1 MYSRVCVCELMCG
14 CGWLIVELERL
25 PDPTRRQ
32 GPEEKLA
39 VNKPNTRYYPG
50 PKNWPVGLFDWL
62 NRAQKIVTSTGPE

>member
-50 PKNWPVGLFDWL
+50 PNLGQARELFDKRDKARETVGLY
-62 NRAQKIVTSTGPE
+62 